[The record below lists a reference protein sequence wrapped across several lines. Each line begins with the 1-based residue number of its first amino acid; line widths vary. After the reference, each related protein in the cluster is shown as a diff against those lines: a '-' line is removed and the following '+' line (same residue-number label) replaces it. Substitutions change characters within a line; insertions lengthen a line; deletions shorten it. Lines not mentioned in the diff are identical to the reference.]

1 MDILDE
7 ALNEEEATSVET
19 VAEETEQVAQ
29 PPRDETGKFA
39 PKGEDLSASPAPVED
54 PPFDHAAVKAERQRR
69 QDAERERDE
78 LRKQIEASQTPAE
91 ERVSLWDDDAKWQE
105 QFGSE
110 ISNQAVSQ
118 ATFNAKLDT
127 SEMLAR
133 DKFDDFDA
141 RKEEFLALAKE
152 NPALTQQ
159 ALQDP
164 HPWRKAY
171 QLAKSHATMTELG
184 ATDVESL
191 RAKIREELEAEM
203 AQKPPVQIP
212 SSLAG
217 NQSSRGNNPD
227 APGPISL
234 DQILGG

>member
-7 ALNEEEATSVET
+7 ALNEENATSVET
-19 VAEETEQVAQ
+19 VAEEVEQVEPEQLA
-29 PPRDETGKFA
+29 A
-39 PKGEDLSASPAPVED
+39 KGEEKSASPAPVEEQ
-54 PPFDHAAVKAERQRR
+54 PFDHAAVKAERTRR

-78 LRKQIEASQTPAE
+78 LRKQIEASQTPVE

-159 ALQDP
+159 ALNDP

-184 ATDVESL
+184 ATDVDTL

-217 NQSSRGNNPD
+217 NQSSRGGNQ
-227 APGPISL
+227 ATPGPLTL